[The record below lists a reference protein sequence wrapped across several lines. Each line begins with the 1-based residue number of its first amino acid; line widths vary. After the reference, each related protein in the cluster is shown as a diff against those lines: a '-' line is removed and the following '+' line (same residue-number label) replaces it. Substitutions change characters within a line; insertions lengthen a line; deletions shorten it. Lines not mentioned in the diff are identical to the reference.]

1 MNMEAAGHSAFP
13 SLPSSPQ
20 LLLHPGAPTGE
31 KDEDEHCGPWD
42 ARGLGSEQ
50 QAQFSYGG
58 KSPGKR
64 NTVIPV
70 PERWSLSKLITE
82 RQSLPKLAAPCR
94 WSPCFHRPVHLQGKE
109 DRRKAEPLQE
119 QRATGRWAELP
130 HASGTA
136 CLGLPGLP
144 RSVMVPPLTGADS
157 ESFLVLTAKR
167 KSIRHVGQIKLSR
180 LSC

>member
-109 DRRKAEPLQE
+109 DRLSLYRS
-119 QRATGRWAELP
+119 RGRREGGLSSPMPQALP
-130 HASGTA
+130 AWGSLA
-136 CLGLPGLP
+136 YPGQ
-144 RSVMVPPLTGADS
+144 SWC
-157 ESFLVLTAKR
+157 
-167 KSIRHVGQIKLSR
+167 R
-180 LSC
+180 L